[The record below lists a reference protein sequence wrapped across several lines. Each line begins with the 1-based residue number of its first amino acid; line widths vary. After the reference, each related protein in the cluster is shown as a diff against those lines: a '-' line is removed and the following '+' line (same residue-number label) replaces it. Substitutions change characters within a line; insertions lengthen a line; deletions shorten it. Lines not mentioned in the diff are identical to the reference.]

1 MKKTSILI
9 LISLITSAFVFGG
22 DIAPLGKQ
30 LQKKYISMSENDQTV
45 VVIYLTDKGDIG
57 KYKVIQAQS
66 FLTERSIQRRLKVRT
81 PDAVIDERDY
91 PLHQIYVYAIG
102 ENVLQIRHQLK
113 WFNAI
118 SAIATKSQIEIIR
131 KFNFVKEIELVGQWK
146 KDKESEKEQSLE
158 KVIAPPEPSGTTS
171 FNYGTSFIQ
180 VNQINVP
187 IVHDKGIYG
196 QGVIVGVFDN
206 GFRILNHESFA
217 TMNIIAQRDFVDHKE
232 SVIPYNPSHGGH
244 GVNTLST
251 VGGFRS
257 GQLIGPA
264 FGADYILARTENDSS
279 ETPIEE
285 DYWAAAIEWADSIG
299 VDVTST
305 SLGYLTYDAPY
316 TSWTWEDMDGN
327 TTLITKAADHAVS
340 LGIVIVNSAG
350 NNGYTSEHNTLNA
363 PADGDSVIAAGA
375 VTSAGER
382 SSFSSV
388 GPTTDYPARI
398 KPDIMAMGS
407 GVKVASSSDPFGYG
421 SANGTSFSCPLSAGV
436 AALILSANPTLTPMQ
451 VRDAMLQTAGNA
463 AVPDNLMG
471 WGILNADSAIRYYGI
486 LPLGTV
492 SGTVYAD
499 LNSNGIKDPEDTSL
513 TGIKIYLT
521 GSATDSTYTD
531 ESGNYNFD
539 SLAIGAYT
547 ISQEILTG
555 WKQTTPLLIHSF
567 YLLHMDDTSGLDFGN
582 FRLAI
587 IRGSKFNDLNANGI
601 QDGLESGMDNWVFTL
616 SNGDTSYRSVTQDG
630 GTFTFSDIDT
640 GTYAISES
648 IRVGWFQ
655 TIPLNYGSY
664 TISINRSL
672 DTSGFIFGNHYIPDS
687 MYRITY
693 GWNMLSFPKIV
704 SDYSIFKYYPTAESD
719 PFIYS
724 NGYVGLDTIPPKTG
738 YWLKSSATQNVIIQ
752 GSPRLVDTLNLVE
765 GWNLVGSIDDTI
777 PKSSLVQIPDTIIG
791 TMFCFKN
798 GLYYQQEP
806 DSDLYPHQGYWI
818 KARTNGMIVMNA
830 SWKNQQSVL
839 NKPPVEVFKPS
850 NTITFTDDRGIEQK
864 LYFGFDAEHLRMQEF
879 FELPPLP
886 PDGIF
891 DARFDNNLTLAATH
905 KVQSTKNILIQST
918 DYPITIRWV
927 ASDHRAYL
935 TIDGKQIE
943 LNGDGKAIIA
953 EKPMKVS
960 LTLDPSDV
968 REIPKTFALEQNF
981 PNPFNPLT
989 SIRYQLPVSGWVT
1002 VKVYNSFGQEMV
1014 TLVDGPQEAGYKSV
1028 EWDASQFASGVYFY
1042 RLIAGSFIST
1052 KKMVLIR

>member
-1 MKKTSILI
+1 MKKTSFLI
-9 LISLITSAFVFGG
+9 LISLITSAFVYGG

-30 LQKKYISMSENDQTV
+30 LQKKYISMAESDQTV
-45 VVIYLTDKGDIG
+45 VVIYLTDKGDIR
-57 KYKVIQAQS
+57 KHKATQAQS
-66 FLTERSIQRRLKVRT
+66 FLTDRSIRRRLKVRT

-91 PLHQIYVYAIG
+91 PLHKFYVDAIG

-113 WFNAI
+113 WSNAI
-118 SAIATKSQIEIIR
+118 SVLATKSQIEKIR
-131 KFNFVKEIELVGQWK
+131 KFNFVKEIELVGRWK
-146 KDKESEKEQSLE
+146 KDKESEREQLLNKE
-158 KVIAPPEPSGTTS
+158 IAAPEPSGTSTLD
-171 FNYGTSFIQ
+171 YGSSYTQ

-196 QGVIVGVFDN
+196 QGVMVGVFDN

-217 TMNIIAQRDFVDHKE
+217 SMNIIAQRDFVDHKE

-251 VGGFRS
+251 VGGFKS

-305 SLGYLTYDAPY
+305 SLGYLTYDPPY

-350 NNGYTSEHNTLNA
+350 NNSYTAEHNTLNA
-363 PADGDSVIAAGA
+363 PSDGDSVIAAGA
-375 VTSAGER
+375 VTSAGTR

-388 GPTTDYPARI
+388 GPTTDIPARI
-398 KPDIMAMGS
+398 KPDVMAMGS
-407 GVKVASSSDPFGYG
+407 GVKVASSSDPFAYG
-421 SANGTSFSCPLSAGV
+421 SASGTSFSCPLSAGV
-436 AALILSANPTLTPMQ
+436 AALILSANPTLAPMQ
-451 VRDAMLQTAGNA
+451 VREAMRQTASNA

-486 LPLGTV
+486 LPLGTI

-521 GSATDSTYTD
+521 GSATDTTYTD
-531 ESGNYNFD
+531 GSGNYNFD

-547 ISQEILTG
+547 ISQEMITG
-555 WKQTTPLLIHSF
+555 WKQTTPLLTHSV
-567 YLLHMDDTSGLDFGN
+567 YLLHMADTSGLDFGN

-601 QDGLESGMDNWVFTL
+601 QDGIESGMDNWVFTL

-655 TIPLNYGSY
+655 TIPSNFGSY
-664 TISINRSL
+664 AIAVHSSL
-672 DTSGFIFGNHYIPDS
+672 DTSGFIFGNYYMPDS
-687 MYRITY
+687 TYRISV
-693 GWNMLSFPKIV
+693 GWNMLSFPKVV
-704 SDYSIFKYYPTAESD
+704 SDHSIATYYPTAVSD

-724 NGYVGLDTIPPKTG
+724 NAYVGVDTIPPKLG
-738 YWLKSSATQNVIIQ
+738 YWLKSSAAQNVIIQ
-752 GSPRLVDTLNLVE
+752 GSPRLVDTINLVK
-765 GWNLVGSIDDTI
+765 GWNLIGSIDDTI
-777 PKSSLVQIPDTIIG
+777 PKSSLVQIPDTVIG
-791 TMFCFKN
+791 MIF
-798 GLYYQQEP
+798 GLYGGLYQEP
-806 DSDLYPHQGYWI
+806 PGDLYPHHGYWV
-818 KARTNGMIVMNA
+818 KARTDGKIVMNA
-830 SWKNQQSVL
+830 SWKNQQTDL
-839 NKPPVEVFKPS
+839 HDPPVEVFKPS
-850 NTITFTDDRGIEQK
+850 NTITFTDNRGREQK
-864 LYFGFDAEHLRMQEF
+864 LYFGFDVDHIRMEESY
-879 FELPPLP
+879 ELPPPP
-886 PDGIF
+886 PDGVF
-891 DARFDNNLTLAATH
+891 DIRFDNNLTLTATD
-905 KVQSTKNILIQST
+905 KVQRTTNILINSS
-918 DYPITIRWV
+918 DYPITVQWTTRGTG
-927 ASDHRAYL
+927 AFL
-935 TIDGKQIE
+935 TIDGKRIE
-943 LNGDGKAIIA
+943 LNVEGKAIIA
-953 EKPMKVS
+953 EKPMRVS
-960 LTLDPSDV
+960 LTLEPFDR

-989 SIRYQLPVSGWVT
+989 SISYQLPVSGWVT

-1028 EWDASQFASGVYFY
+1028 EWYASQFASGVYFY
-1042 RLIAGSFIST
+1042 RLIAGSFVST
-1052 KKMVLIR
+1052 KKMMLLR